1 VDNSKNYLTVWKL
14 LKMSPEELYSYF
26 EKYRPTD
33 KPIALAN
40 KYYHKVDLKIN
51 CPEVYIHDSG
61 INMGYE
67 YSRGKMLKKS
77 GVINAN
83 VHIRYRG
90 NDLEIVPKKIILRNS
105 YRSVIVEYD
114 ENGKLIS
121 LDDSERTSE
130 SPK

>member
-1 VDNSKNYLTVWKL
+1 MGNLKSYLTVWKL
-14 LKMSPEELYSYF
+14 LKMPYSELYSYF

-33 KPIALAN
+33 KLIALAN

-51 CPEVYIHDSG
+51 CPEVYIHDSS
-61 INMGYE
+61 INME

-121 LDDSERTSE
+121 LYDSERISE
-130 SPK
+130 PSE

>member
-1 VDNSKNYLTVWKL
+1 MKSYLTVWKL
-14 LKMSPEELYSYF
+14 LKMPYSELYSYF
-26 EKYRPTD
+26 EKYKPTD
-33 KPIALAN
+33 KLITLTN

-51 CPEVYIHDSG
+51 CPEVYIHDSS
-61 INMGYE
+61 INME

-121 LDDSERTSE
+121 LYDSERTSE
-130 SPK
+130 PSE

>member
-1 VDNSKNYLTVWKL
+1 MGNLKSYLTVWKL
-14 LKMSPEELYSYF
+14 LKMPYSELYSYF

-33 KPIALAN
+33 KLIALTK

-51 CPEVYIHDSG
+51 CPEVYIHDSS
-61 INMGYE
+61 INME

-121 LDDSERTSE
+121 LYDSERTSE
-130 SPK
+130 PSE

>member
-1 VDNSKNYLTVWKL
+1 MDNLKSYLTVWKL
-14 LKMSPEELYSYF
+14 LKMPYSELYNYF

-40 KYYHKVDLKIN
+40 KYYYHKVDLKIN
-51 CPEVYIHDSG
+51 CPEVYIHDSS
-61 INMGYE
+61 INME

-83 VHIRYRG
+83 VHIRYRDDG
-90 NDLEIVPKKIILRNS
+90 LEIVPKKIILRNS

-121 LDDSERTSE
+121 LYDSKRISE
-130 SPK
+130 PSE

>member
-1 VDNSKNYLTVWKL
+1 MDDLKSYLTVWKL
-14 LKMSPEELYSYF
+14 LKMPYSELYSYF
-26 EKYRPTD
+26 EKYKPTD
-33 KPIALAN
+33 KLITLTN

-51 CPEVYIHDSG
+51 CPEVYIHDSS
-61 INMGYE
+61 INME

-121 LDDSERTSE
+121 LYDSERTSE
-130 SPK
+130 PSE

>member
-1 VDNSKNYLTVWKL
+1 MGNLKSYLTVWKL
-14 LKMSPEELYSYF
+14 LKMPYSELYSYF

-33 KPIALAN
+33 KLIALTD

-51 CPEVYIHDSG
+51 CPEVYIHDSS
-61 INMGYE
+61 INLE

-121 LDDSERTSE
+121 LYDSERTSE
-130 SPK
+130 PSK

>member
-1 VDNSKNYLTVWKL
+1 MGNLKSYLTVWKL
-14 LKMSPEELYSYF
+14 LKMPYSELYSYF

-33 KPIALAN
+33 KLIALTD

-51 CPEVYIHDSG
+51 CPEVYIHDSS
-61 INMGYE
+61 INLE
-67 YSRGKMLKKS
+67 YSKGKILKKS

-90 NDLEIVPKKIILRNS
+90 ELEIVPKKIILRNS

-121 LDDSERTSE
+121 LYDSERTSE
-130 SPK
+130 PSE